1 MLEQLVLSASEA
13 AERRLATLALGSM
26 GPKAAEYGA
35 VKPLVSAYP
44 PPELLRSNA

>member
-35 VKPLVSAYP
+35 VKPLVSALP
-44 PPELLRSNA
+44 PPELLTSNA